1 MYLKHIS
8 LRDFR
13 NYGRAELDFS
23 PRINVLIGANA
34 QGKTNL
40 LEAIYVLAMTRSHRT
55 ANDHELVNFDHKH
68 AQVKGLVER
77 QTGSVKLNL
86 ALGPRGKKAEVNHV
100 EQARLSQYIGQM
112 NVILFAPEDLALV
125 KGAPSVRR
133 RFIDM
138 EFGQIDPRYLYAL
151 TRYRAVL
158 KQRNR
163 YLKDLRQGQDGDSA
177 QIYLDVLSE
186 QLARLGAS
194 VIRRRQDFLASLE
207 KYASNL
213 HARISQKNE
222 KLSFQY
228 LASMKNLKTDEDISK
243 MDEKELS
250 KRLLDDYR
258 SLRAQEIKRGTTLV
272 GPHRDDLRFLING
285 RNVQT
290 YGSQGQQRTAALAV
304 KLAEIGVMKEKTGEY
319 PLLLLDD
326 VLSELDGARQT
337 HLLKAI
343 QDKVQTFLTTPD
355 MSAIAR
361 QLIKQPRV
369 FRIKSGRAELEAS
382 GEKVELTPEQKAA
395 QAKKAAKD
403 AELDKIL
410 GLTPDGK
417 VKKSDRKPG
426 HSAAEKSAAADSVS
440 QPGGADEPAVQDFYP
455 QAGVQDFYPRPKVQ
469 DFYPRPRVQD
479 SRSHE
484 QAGVQVFYPHEK
496 RK

>member
-1 MYLKHIS
+1 
-8 LRDFR
+8 
-13 NYGRAELDFS
+13 
-23 PRINVLIGANA
+23 
-34 QGKTNL
+34 
-40 LEAIYVLAMTRSHRT
+40 
-55 ANDHELVNFDHKH
+55 
-68 AQVKGLVER
+68 
-77 QTGSVKLNL
+77 
-86 ALGPRGKKAEVNHV
+86 
-100 EQARLSQYIGQM
+100 
-112 NVILFAPEDLALV
+112 
-125 KGAPSVRR
+125 
-133 RFIDM
+133 M

-163 YLKDLRQGQDGDSA
+163 YLKDLRQGQGGDSA

-243 MDEKELS
+243 MDEKELG
-250 KRLLDDYR
+250 KRLLEDYR

-337 HLLKAI
+337 HLLKTI

-369 FRIKSGRAELEAS
+369 FRIKSGQAELEAS
-382 GEKVELTPEQKAA
+382 GEKVELTPEQKAT
-395 QAKKAAKD
+395 QARKAAKD

-417 VKKSDRKPG
+417 VKKPDRQADN
-426 HSAAEKSAAADSVS
+426 SARAAEKATAAGSAA
-440 QPGGADEPAVQDFYP
+440 PGGADSPAVQDFYP
-455 QAGVQDFYPRPKVQ
+455 QAGVQVFYPRPRVQ
-469 DFYPRPRVQD
+469 IFYPRLRVQD